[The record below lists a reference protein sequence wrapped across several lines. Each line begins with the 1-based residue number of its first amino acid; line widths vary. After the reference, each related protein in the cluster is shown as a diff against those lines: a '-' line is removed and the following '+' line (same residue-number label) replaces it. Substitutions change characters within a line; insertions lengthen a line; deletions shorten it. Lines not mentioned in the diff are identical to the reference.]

1 MTARD
6 WVARLGLVPHPEGG
20 YFKEIY
26 RAGESIPEAAL
37 PPRFGGPR
45 AFAASIYFLLEA
57 GQVSR
62 LHRLKADE
70 VWHSYDGAPLLLHIL
85 EADGRDRKVLLG
97 RDAAAGQALTAAV
110 PAGRWFG
117 AELAG
122 AGGFGLVGCT
132 TAPAF
137 EYADFELGR
146 REDLL
151 RLFPALSDLI
161 IRLTS
166 E

>member
-6 WVARLGLVPHPEGG
+6 WIAGLGLVPHPEGG
-20 YFKEIY
+20 YFREIY
-26 RAGESIPEAAL
+26 RSGESVPETAL
-37 PPRFGGPR
+37 PRRFGGPR

-70 VWHSYDGAPLLLHIL
+70 VWHFYDGSPLVLHIL
-85 EADGRDRKVLLG
+85 EAGVGDRKILLG

-110 PAGRWFG
+110 PAGHWFG

-122 AGGFGLVGCT
+122 AGGYGLVGCT
-132 TAPAF
+132 TSPAF

-151 RLFPALSDLI
+151 RLFPALPELI
-161 IRLTS
+161 VRLTP